1 MKAFQIHH
9 FGPILLERNALERTQ
24 IVWCYIHAYDH
35 FKMTA
40 DASRWTIIHELKYRR
55 PVCATI
61 TVDGAWM
68 DTQLRKLANPVPQMA
83 TDAMNNIPK
92 VFVVI

>member
-1 MKAFQIHH
+1 M
-9 FGPILLERNALERTQ
+9 LLDGLYTWIQ
-24 IVWCYIHAYDH
+24 
-35 FKMTA
+35 
-40 DASRWTIIHELKYRR
+40 KYRR

-68 DTQLRKLANPVPQMA
+68 DAIAKISKSVPQMA

-92 VFVVI
+92 AASFVVI

>member
-1 MKAFQIHH
+1 
-9 FGPILLERNALERTQ
+9 
-24 IVWCYIHAYDH
+24 
-35 FKMTA
+35 MTA
-40 DASRWTIIHELKYRR
+40 DASRWTIIHEFKKYRDQ
-55 PVCATI
+55 VCATI

-92 VFVVI
+92 AVVLL

>member
-1 MKAFQIHH
+1 M
-9 FGPILLERNALERTQ
+9 LLDGLSYMN
-24 IVWCYIHAYDH
+24 
-35 FKMTA
+35 
-40 DASRWTIIHELKYRR
+40 SKYRDQ
-55 PVCATI
+55 VCATI

-92 VFVVI
+92 AVVLLWFKRNFIFFKIP